1 MSDAMNGAAAT
12 ETPFPSFVGIGALK
26 AGSTFLDGLLRSHPG
41 LCLPSSVKEVDFFSR
56 HYDRGPQWY
65 REQFDRCTVRR
76 HGEVSPRYL
85 VEAAGP
91 ARLAAANPDAQL
103 LLLVR
108 DPVERAFSQY
118 KHRVRTT
125 RYRAGFDE
133 YLAASPGVL
142 DRGRYWY
149 HAGRYLERFERDRL
163 HVIVFEDLV
172 SEPLATVQEVYRFLG
187 VDDGYVPDRYDTPAN
202 ESWQPSRQRTY
213 VLAKAMSRGLHDRGL
228 GRAAAA
234 LSRSPMA
241 GWLAGRH
248 VHMGVEPMSEAAV
261 GRLRDAYRGEVE
273 GLSGLLR
280 RDLAELWW
288 ARRPERVGRAAAR

>member
-1 MSDAMNGAAAT
+1 MNRAAAT
-12 ETPFPSFVGIGALK
+12 DAPFPSFVALGALK

-41 LCLPSSVKEVDFFSR
+41 LCLPSAVKEVDFFSR

-65 REQFDRCTVRR
+65 REQFDGCTVRR

-85 VEAAGP
+85 VEADGP
-91 ARLAAANPDAQL
+91 ARLAKANPAAQL

-108 DPVERAFSQY
+108 DPVERAYSQY

-125 RYRAGFDE
+125 GYRGDFDE

-142 DRGRYWY
+142 GRGRYWH
-149 HAGRYLERFERDRL
+149 HASRYLERFDRHLL

-172 SEPLATVQEVYRFLG
+172 SEPVATVQEVYRFLG
-187 VDDGYVPDRYDTPAN
+187 VDDGFVPDRYDTRAN

-213 VLAKAMSRGLHDRGL
+213 VLAKAVSRGLHDRGL

-248 VHMGVEPMSEAAV
+248 VRMDVEPLSEATV
-261 GRLRDAYRGEVE
+261 CRLREAYRGEVE
-273 GLSGLLR
+273 GLSALLR

-288 ARRPERVGRAAAR
+288 ARRPERVG